1 MQQTTESTVS
11 YTEAEYSEGRQDMI
25 AYYVDQLLRRIVERP
40 YESIPQLFQYVTR
53 GGPCLCQADVPRLFG
68 GRIIFRRTCRRMNMV
83 RRAVLNGEM
92 DTVPVDLRT
101 WTEQERP
108 EMDPPFT
115 DYRYFW
121 CPVLYSSTLFWYVT
135 ENMEEEIYRYPAA
148 LDTDEFF
155 QMTEDESGQ
164 TDTGLDYNIDSG
176 EWFGVLDQIDVARF
190 WEATD
195 NNSPASIN
203 TETREDESSDE
214 EWRRPPPINTSGLEW
229 YYE

>member
-92 DTVPVDLRT
+92 DTAPVDLRT
-101 WTEQERP
+101 WTGQERP
-108 EMDPPFT
+108 DMDPPYR

-121 CPVLYSSTLFWYVT
+121 CPILYSQTLFWYVT
-135 ENMEEEIYRYPAA
+135 EGMEEEIYRYPAA
-148 LDTDEFF
+148 LNTDEFS
-155 QMTEDESGQ
+155 QETESGSQQ
-164 TDTGLDYNIDSG
+164 TDTNIDDDTEESDWFAAEGPIDAEHIWEPPSESWMTDTDREMPTG
-176 EWFGVLDQIDVARF
+176 ESD
-190 WEATD
+190 
-195 NNSPASIN
+195 
-203 TETREDESSDE
+203 DE
-214 EWRRPPPINTSGLEW
+214 EWRQPPPINTTGLERR
-229 YYE
+229 YE